1 MTRSTRRTSCGG
13 SPSVIFNPR
22 MVYHHLSTIQHDLWC
37 PSLRA
42 HERHSGRRNLQSLPN
57 ISRSEK
63 MRGEGEKGRGMTIKG
78 ITSLPSV
85 AWAVP
90 PSPARNF
97 RYVFCAF
104 AYPRPD
110 RAATSL
116 KAINSIRI
124 NCAFLRILVQKS
136 HSQNIIIYGA

>member
-42 HERHSGRRNLQSLPN
+42 HERHSGRRNLQSHPN
-57 ISRSEK
+57 TSRSEK

-78 ITSLPSV
+78 ITSLSSV

-90 PSPARNF
+90 PSPARDKHFIF
-97 RYVFCAF
+97 RACQKS
-104 AYPRPD
+104 
-110 RAATSL
+110 TSTARSTGL
-116 KAINSIRI
+116 NEVNYHQK
-124 NCAFLRILVQKS
+124 NCANLCAIMQPQKG
-136 HSQNIIIYGA
+136 HLCDY